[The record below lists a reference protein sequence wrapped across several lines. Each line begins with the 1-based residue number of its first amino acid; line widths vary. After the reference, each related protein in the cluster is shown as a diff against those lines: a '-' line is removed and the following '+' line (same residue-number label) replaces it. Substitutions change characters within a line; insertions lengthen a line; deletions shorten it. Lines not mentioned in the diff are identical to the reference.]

1 MKKLILQAKV
11 TTVFALQE
19 LLICKNMEFRKNLS
33 RVGLDIRVL
42 KLSEFMSGLV
52 LSNIERHG
60 KPWQISLTYLQ
71 KNN

>member
-19 LLICKNMEFRKNLS
+19 LLICTNMEFRKNLS

-42 KLSEFMSGLV
+42 KLSEFKSGLV
-52 LSNIERHG
+52 
-60 KPWQISLTYLQ
+60 
-71 KNN
+71 